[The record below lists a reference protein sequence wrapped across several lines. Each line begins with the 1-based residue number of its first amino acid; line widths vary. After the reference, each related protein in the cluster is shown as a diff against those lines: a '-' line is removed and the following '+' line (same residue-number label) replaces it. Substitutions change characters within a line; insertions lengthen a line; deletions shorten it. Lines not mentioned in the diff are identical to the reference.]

1 MYVCMFV
8 YVCMYMYACMHACMY
23 CDSWNPHTLTQLEG
37 SCRHVLHVRLL
48 CYWGH
53 SCGLVDHIGWLVDLH
68 HWGSGGPQNWIGFGP
83 LSAKELSWV
92 RAKGPYQCDQ
102 FTLVAEPR
110 APQDNFAISARAI
123 FRCLPVLEG
132 SRSETFAACRH
143 VGDNIIDRRCRCI
156 HWHENLWVSLG
167 FPWHLIPA

>member
-1 MYVCMFV
+1 MDRV
-8 YVCMYMYACMHACMY
+8 
-23 CDSWNPHTLTQLEG
+23 W
-37 SCRHVLHVRLL
+37 
-48 CYWGH
+48 
-53 SCGLVDHIGWLVDLH
+53 
-68 HWGSGGPQNWIGFGP
+68 P

-132 SRSETFAACRH
+132 GRSETFAACRH
-143 VGDNIIDRRCRCI
+143 VGANIIDI
-156 HWHENLWVSLG
+156 HWHGILRISLAFAVAPDTG
-167 FPWHLIPA
+167 I